1 MNQKYQ
7 QNNNTFGDIMTEK
20 KFAIIF
26 DFDNTLVKSNINF
39 PAMKISMARMVRE
52 YGIDLGNDEEIPGRY
67 TAGNIIDEVG
77 KYDADNNTNLVLE
90 LWKVVENFERS
101 GMEDISVDEEVFL
114 MLKWLYENDFSL
126 SILTNNSRAP
136 TLEVLEK
143 FQLKKFFD
151 LIVAREDISK
161 MKPDKEGLELIIQ
174 KLFLNPDNVVFV
186 GDSWV
191 DGKAAKNANIRF
203 ILFNKNPLDS
213 NRYNIDIW
221 KHITSMSEL
230 IELMKLS

>member
-1 MNQKYQ
+1 
-7 QNNNTFGDIMTEK
+7 MTEK